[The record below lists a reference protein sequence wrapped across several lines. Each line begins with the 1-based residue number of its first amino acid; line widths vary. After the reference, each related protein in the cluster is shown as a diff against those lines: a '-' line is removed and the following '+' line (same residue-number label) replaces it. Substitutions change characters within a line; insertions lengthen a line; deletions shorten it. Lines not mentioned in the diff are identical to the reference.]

1 MPLALRISHGIMA
14 ALFAFSATLQ
24 FNDPDPAPW
33 IVLYAV
39 AAIVTGFAA
48 AGRATGWFAPLI
60 IVICVWWEIHYIR
73 LGAWHTPFSD
83 LTQEW
88 HMTNKS
94 IVDGREF
101 YALIWITVW
110 MGLILLRRPPKVA
123 PEPEKD

>member
-14 ALFAFSATLQ
+14 ALFAFSAALQ

-48 AGRATGWFAPLI
+48 AGRPTGWFAPLI
-60 IVICVWWEIHYIR
+60 IVVCVWWEIHYIR
-73 LGAWHTPFSD
+73 LGAWHTSFGE
-83 LTQEW
+83 LTEEW
-88 HMTNKS
+88 HMTNES

-101 YALIWITVW
+101 YALIWIAVW
-110 MGLILLRRPPKVA
+110 MGVIMCFRPKKSA
-123 PEPEKD
+123 PQSDG